1 MGTTTRNRM
10 QAGQAEFFSH
20 GPNVF
25 RAPAD
30 MDVEALPVSPEV
42 IVPPQRNSARRARI
56 GAESPAR
63 PGAVARG
70 NAPDPRLGD
79 SALSLL
85 RADNVEAVADAV
97 LAQLDAGHGQ
107 ACIAWSTQWPH
118 AVVFHPADAR
128 STARLA
134 QAGTAVLAARAAD
147 TPGQGRDP
155 QARVLFDDGHG
166 GIAVLLAPTP
176 ASRHRRSDH
185 HDALLDI
192 AGRRMAELLA
202 LRQLHDSVAQ
212 LAQGEQVQ
220 RALYAIADMAGS
232 GLDMPDMLRGVHRI
246 VSELMYAENFYI
258 ALHNRERD
266 TLRFIYFVDTEETE
280 PPPADELP
288 MSRFERGLTWYVI
301 NDARPLMGTDDELS
315 RQVSGPLQMRGTNS
329 SDWLGVP
336 MLRDGRAHGALV
348 VQSYLPDR
356 GFSASDQ
363 ALLAFVADHILTA
376 LERKSAQEALE
387 ARVEQRT
394 RELARANDDL
404 RVQIAERER
413 GERLQAALYKIAALA
428 SADESAERF
437 YAHIHMVV
445 SELLNAENFYIA
457 LLSDDGATLH
467 FPYSV
472 DQFLDERL
480 SRPRGRG
487 LTEYVLRTGKPELI
501 DRQRALQLM
510 DEGEIARK
518 HLTDTSNDWLGVP
531 LIGPDATLGAVVVQ
545 SYRPDLNYSERDAE
559 LLTFVSHQ
567 IASSLQRRNS
577 ANALKQLNSE
587 LEQRVQQ
594 RTAELRE
601 QIAVRE
607 RVEAQLLHQVMHD
620 SLTGLPNRVY
630 LRDRLKR
637 AIAQRQRDAQCSFG
651 LLYIDVDRFK
661 IVNDSLGHAAG
672 DAVLEEVARR
682 LSRCVR
688 EPDVVARLA
697 GDEFAIL
704 LEHMESPETAVRVA
718 QRILDAMNE
727 QIELPDESLQTGVSI
742 GIAIGDSRH
751 RTTDE
756 ALRDADTALYRAK
769 SSGRNRYVVH
779 DDSFDQAA
787 MNVLALEQELRRA
800 LAQDEFEPWFQPLV
814 GLEDAQVIG
823 YEALLRWRHPLRGM
837 LVPGDFLQVAED
849 SGLIE
854 PIDWRMFR
862 LAMEHGKALVRHG
875 GYITI
880 NVSPR
885 HFQPGDLDQRLM
897 QVVRD
902 AGFDPTKLRIEVT
915 EGTLL
920 GDSDAAEAM
929 LHRLREVG
937 IEVALDDF
945 GTGYSS
951 LGHVHRFPLRM
962 IKIDRSFIAPIG
974 PEEVPRTMAVI
985 GAILALSRSLGVEV
999 VAEGIETRKQRETL
1013 QAMGCVL
1020 GQGYA
1025 FGRPQ
1030 PAGYWLQQQG

>member
-1 MGTTTRNRM
+1 V
-10 QAGQAEFFSH
+10 AEYPAASLF
-20 GPNVF
+20 
-25 RAPAD
+25 APSTDA
-30 MDVEALPVSPEV
+30 EANLAPEV
-42 IVPPQRNSARRARI
+42 TLPPHRTSARHSRF
-56 GAESPAR
+56 GAEHPAK
-63 PGAVARG
+63 PAIAFSD
-70 NAPDPRLGD
+70 APDPRLGD

-85 RADNVEAVADAV
+85 RAHSVEAAADTL
-97 LAQLDAGHGQ
+97 LAQLGDPGP
-107 ACIAWSTQWPH
+107 ACVAWSTQWPQ
-118 AVVFHPADAR
+118 AVTFHPADAR
-128 STARLA
+128 SAARLA
-134 QAGTAVLAARAAD
+134 QAETSILATRATDGRGQHGDPHAHVLC
-147 TPGQGRDP
+147 
-155 QARVLFDDGHG
+155 DDGRG
-166 GIAVLLAPTP
+166 GAAVLLTQPQGSHHHA
-176 ASRHRRSDH
+176 RGG

-192 AGRRMAELLA
+192 ASRRIAELLA
-202 LRQLHDSVAQ
+202 LRRLHDSVAR

-220 RALYAIADMAGS
+220 HALYAIADMASS
-232 GLDMPDMLRGVHRI
+232 GLDMPDMLRGLHRI
-246 VSELMYAENFYI
+246 VGELMYADNFLI
-258 ALHNRERD
+258 ALYD
-266 TLRFIYFVDTEETE
+266 DASDSIRFLHFIDSVDTDG
-280 PPPADELP
+280 PLP
-288 MSRFERGLTWYVI
+288 GAEWPLARLRHGPTWWTI
-301 NDARPLMGTDDELS
+301 HDRKPLMGTEAQI
-315 RQVSGPLQMRGTNS
+315 RMQVAGPLQVHGAEFVQ
-329 SDWLGVP
+329 WLGVP
-336 MLRDGRAHGALV
+336 MLRDDRVHGVLV
-348 VQSYLPDR
+348 VQSYLPGVGFTDSDR
-356 GFSASDQ
+356 

-387 ARVEQRT
+387 QRVEQRT
-394 RELARANDDL
+394 RELAQANDDL

-428 SADESAERF
+428 SADESADRF
-437 YAHIHMVV
+437 YGHIHMVV
-445 SELLNAENFYIA
+445 SELINAENFYIA

-472 DQFLDERL
+472 DQFLDQRI
-480 SRPRGRG
+480 SRPLGRG

-501 DRQRALQLM
+501 NRQRALQLM
-510 DEGEIARK
+510 DDGELARA
-518 HLTDTSNDWLGVP
+518 HLTEHSNDWLGVP
-531 LIGPDATLGAVVVQ
+531 LIGPNHILGAVVVQ
-545 SYRPDLNYSERDAE
+545 SYRPELRYNERDAE

-577 ANALKQLNSE
+577 AEALKRLNSE
-587 LEQRVQQ
+587 LELRVQQ

-637 AIAQRQRDAQCSFG
+637 AIAQRQRDGHHGFG

-672 DAVLEEVARR
+672 DVVLEEVARR
-682 LSRCVR
+682 LSQCVR

-704 LEHMESPETAVRVA
+704 LEHMESPGTVTRVA
-718 QRILDAMNE
+718 QRILDAMSE
-727 QIELPDESLQTGVSI
+727 PIELPGESLQTGVSI
-742 GIAIGDSRH
+742 GIAIGDARH

-769 SSGRNRYVVH
+769 SNGRNRYVVY

-814 GLEDAQVIG
+814 ALEDEQVVG
-823 YEALLRWRHPLRGM
+823 YEALLRWRHPLRGV
-837 LVPGDFLQVAED
+837 LAPGDFLQVAED

-854 PIDWRMFR
+854 SIDWRMFR
-862 LAMEHGKALVRHG
+862 LAMEHGKALVRGG

-885 HFQPGDLDQRLM
+885 HFQSGDLDVRLL
-897 QVVRD
+897 QLVRD
-902 AGFDPTKLRIEVT
+902 AGFDPARLRIEVT

-920 GDSDAAEAM
+920 GDADAAETM
-929 LHRLREVG
+929 LLRLRDAG
-937 IEVALDDF
+937 IEAALDDF

-951 LGHVHRFPLRM
+951 LGQVHRFPLRM

-974 PEEVPRTMAVI
+974 PEEAPRTMAVI

-999 VAEGIETRKQRETL
+999 VAEGIETREQRETL
-1013 QAMGCVL
+1013 QAMGCLL

-1030 PAGYWLQQQG
+1030 PAGHWLQQRD

>member
-1 MGTTTRNRM
+1 
-10 QAGQAEFFSH
+10 
-20 GPNVF
+20 
-25 RAPAD
+25 
-30 MDVEALPVSPEV
+30 
-42 IVPPQRNSARRARI
+42 
-56 GAESPAR
+56 
-63 PGAVARG
+63 
-70 NAPDPRLGD
+70 
-79 SALSLL
+79 
-85 RADNVEAVADAV
+85 
-97 LAQLDAGHGQ
+97 
-107 ACIAWSTQWPH
+107 
-118 AVVFHPADAR
+118 
-128 STARLA
+128 
-134 QAGTAVLAARAAD
+134 
-147 TPGQGRDP
+147 
-155 QARVLFDDGHG
+155 
-166 GIAVLLAPTP
+166 
-176 ASRHRRSDH
+176 
-185 HDALLDI
+185 
-192 AGRRMAELLA
+192 

-220 RALYAIADMAGS
+220 RALYAIADMASS

-258 ALHNRERD
+258 ALHNHERD

-280 PPPADELP
+280 PPPAEELP

-301 NDARPLMGTDDELS
+301 NDARPLMGTHDQLC
-315 RQVSGPLQMRGTNS
+315 QQASGPLQTRGANS

-348 VQSYLPDR
+348 VQSYLPDQ
-356 GFSASDQ
+356 GFSASDR

-394 RELARANDDL
+394 RELAQANDDL

-437 YAHIHMVV
+437 YGHIHMVV

-457 LLSDDGATLH
+457 LPSDDGATLH

-472 DQFLDERL
+472 DQFLDERV
-480 SRPRGRG
+480 SRPLGRG

-501 DRQRALQLM
+501 NRQRALQLM
-510 DEGEIARK
+510 GEGEIART
-518 HLTDTSNDWLGVP
+518 HLTDHSNDWLGVP
-531 LIGPDATLGAVVVQ
+531 LIGPDAILGAVVVQ
-545 SYRPDLNYSERDAE
+545 SYRPELRYSERDAE

-567 IASSLQRRNS
+567 IASSLQRRNG
-577 ANALKQLNSE
+577 AEALRRLNAE
-587 LEQRVQQ
+587 LEQRVQR

-637 AIAQRQRDAQCSFG
+637 AIAQRQRDNRHSFG

-672 DAVLEEVARR
+672 DVVLEEVARR
-682 LSRCVR
+682 LSQCVR

-704 LEHMESPETAVRVA
+704 LEHMESTETVLKVA
-718 QRILDAMNE
+718 QRILDVMHE
-727 QIELPDESLQTGVSI
+727 PIELPSESLQTGVSI
-742 GIAIGDSRH
+742 GITVGDARH

-756 ALRDADTALYRAK
+756 VLRDADTALYRAK
-769 SSGRNRYVVH
+769 SNGRNRFVVY

-814 GLEDAQVIG
+814 GLEDEQVVG
-823 YEALLRWRHPLRGM
+823 YEALLRWRHPLRGV
-837 LVPGDFLQVAED
+837 LAPGDFLQVAED

-862 LAMEHGKALVRHG
+862 LSLDHGKALVRHG

-885 HFQPGDLDQRLM
+885 HFQSGDLDRRLM

-920 GDSDAAEAM
+920 GDADAAEAM
-929 LHRLREVG
+929 LLRLRDAG
-937 IEVALDDF
+937 IEAALDDF

-951 LGHVHRFPLRM
+951 LGQVHRFPLRM

-974 PEEVPRTMAVI
+974 PEEAPRTMAVI

-999 VAEGIETRKQRETL
+999 VAEGIETWEQRETL
-1013 QAMGCVL
+1013 QAMGCLL

-1030 PAGYWLQQQG
+1030 PAGHWLQQG